1 MADAEEIMMNAIES
15 MSFAVTIFSLSTR
28 LKGVSSITFPIS
40 IDDDSVPE
48 FLAIP
53 ALNNPRAGFA
63 RCKENNHV

>member
-1 MADAEEIMMNAIES
+1 MPVVGYTV
-15 MSFAVTIFSLSTR
+15 FLLSTAAR
-28 LKGVSSITFPIS
+28 FLTVFGLLFVGNKYK
-40 IDDDSVPE
+40 E

>member
-1 MADAEEIMMNAIES
+1 MPFIGFTVFLLS
-15 MSFAVTIFSLSTR
+15 MVAQLLALFGLLFVGN
-28 LKGVSSITFPIS
+28 KYK
-40 IDDDSVPE
+40 E

>member
-1 MADAEEIMMNAIES
+1 MFASIKIPLTANKFCLLSPLMGGGES
-15 MSFAVTIFSLSTR
+15 T
-28 LKGVSSITFPIS
+28 K
-40 IDDDSVPE
+40 

>member
-1 MADAEEIMMNAIES
+1 
-15 MSFAVTIFSLSTR
+15 MSASYKLSFDVGF
-28 LKGVSSITFPIS
+28 LLSSSSAGELTLALEKMS
-40 IDDDSVPE
+40 GDDKCPE

>member
-1 MADAEEIMMNAIES
+1 MFDKVHMPVIGNTVFLLSLFES
-15 MSFAVTIFSLSTR
+15 VIAAVR
-28 LKGVSSITFPIS
+28 LLIGDNKYN
-40 IDDDSVPE
+40 E

>member
-1 MADAEEIMMNAIES
+1 MLVSIKIPLTFN
-15 MSFAVTIFSLSTR
+15 SFYLSLPLTEGD
-28 LKGVSSITFPIS
+28 K
-40 IDDDSVPE
+40 VPK

>member
-1 MADAEEIMMNAIES
+1 
-15 MSFAVTIFSLSTR
+15 MSDKVYKPVAGGTVFLLSLFKSALVVVR
-28 LKGVSSITFPIS
+28 LLIGDNKYNG
-40 IDDDSVPE
+40 

>member
-1 MADAEEIMMNAIES
+1 MVLVIDVLNMEDIGKVFLLSPLLRI
-15 MSFAVTIFSLSTR
+15 FAVEQL
-28 LKGVSSITFPIS
+28 LVG
-40 IDDDSVPE
+40 DSKYNE

>member
-1 MADAEEIMMNAIES
+1 MTTSLNMLVIY
-15 MSFAVTIFSLSTR
+15 VTVFLLSIFVR
-28 LKGVSSITFPIS
+28 FFKIS
-40 IDDDSVPE
+40 GLLFIDNKYNE

>member
-1 MADAEEIMMNAIES
+1 MNATNS
-15 MSFAVTIFSLSTR
+15 MSFAVTIFSLSA
-28 LKGVSSITFPIS
+28 LSMDVMAYSCPLSIG
-40 IDDDSVPE
+40 DDSVSE

>member
-1 MADAEEIMMNAIES
+1 MNGFNLAFMLDDLI
-15 MSFAVTIFSLSTR
+15 SLSSFDVDHQ
-28 LKGVSSITFPIS
+28 KKAVAKS
-40 IDDDSVPE
+40 DSRDNRAE

>member
-1 MADAEEIMMNAIES
+1 
-15 MSFAVTIFSLSTR
+15 MSASCKLSFGVGFLLSSSPAGLLR
-28 LKGVSSITFPIS
+28 LALEKILG
-40 IDDDSVPE
+40 DDSYPG

>member
-1 MADAEEIMMNAIES
+1 VAYAEEILMNIN
-15 MSFAVTIFSLSTR
+15 IKLSQAST
-28 LKGVSSITFPIS
+28 LFMLLPFLEMCGNYPK
-40 IDDDSVPE
+40 